1 MHSTTWRK
9 DESQIPDQVRPGF
22 TRRDDN
28 RNGDG
33 KFLPAPRSPL
43 PAPRSPL
50 PAEGP
55 NAGRAAGRYAPLATG
70 HWPLA
75 PSLSPL
81 ATGHLPLAPS
91 LVRTLASAQLR
102 SDLRNPATGASG
114 GGRIAATAVA
124 YGVSGG
130 LLAVSLGQALPGE
143 AVFVAASFA
152 FVLAAFG
159 VVGSYDELMGR
170 PKDNAWLT
178 TLPATEGQHYGAR
191 LVGIGAYV
199 GLMAVMVALPVAV
212 RVAVTSGGAA
222 GALVG
227 ALVAGG
233 TVWTAAV
240 SLASLWAL
248 TLALPQ
254 RLLRPAVSAARA
266 VLVGALVV
274 GYQWISRGVSA
285 SGAPWWP
292 GTWFADAL
300 AGRASPGLAAL
311 VASVAVL
318 GWAFAGAFPR
328 RYFALLARLGAGE
341 REAETDRRSRT
352 LTAAERWLTPTGP
365 ERAAYGFA
373 VAAFSDDRI
382 VRGRLWPAALLPL
395 GFAAFG
401 YIAGG
406 LGSLFVYGPA
416 SVFEIPETQFHL
428 SVLVVLL
435 FCAQSL
441 VQTLQFS
448 DHARAAWVFGTL
460 PEANPLGLQ
469 MGAQQALVLRVL
481 APLHVLLAVVLAA
494 QMAALDAAIHALFWF
509 AVCTVT
515 TRVAA
520 LAYRR
525 PPFSRQSDAFGAG
538 ARFVPLAASIPAA
551 VLAIL
556 VQIVAFAS
564 RPRAVAVCVGLVV
577 LSDVVGRLAVWASR
591 RRHARPVRA

>member
-1 MHSTTWRK
+1 M
-9 DESQIPDQVRPGF
+9 
-22 TRRDDN
+22 
-28 RNGDG
+28 
-33 KFLPAPRSPL
+33 
-43 PAPRSPL
+43 
-50 PAEGP
+50 
-55 NAGRAAGRYAPLATG
+55 
-70 HWPLA
+70 
-75 PSLSPL
+75 
-81 ATGHLPLAPS
+81 PS

-102 SDLRNPATGASG
+102 SDLRNPATGSSG
-114 GGRIAATAVA
+114 GGRVAATAVA

-130 LLAVSLGQALPGE
+130 LLAVSLGEALPGD
-143 AVFVAASFA
+143 ALFVAASFG

-178 TLPATEGQHYGAR
+178 TLPATEGEHYGAR
-191 LVGIGAYV
+191 LVGISVYV
-199 GLMAVMVALPVAV
+199 GLMAVMVAIPVAV
-212 RVAVTSGGAA
+212 RVAVTSGGAM
-222 GALVG
+222 GVLVG
-227 ALVAGG
+227 ALVGGG

-240 SLASLWAL
+240 ALASLWTL

-254 RLLRPAVSAARA
+254 RLLRPAISAARA

-274 GYQWISRGVSA
+274 GYQWISRGVSTA
-285 SGAPWWP
+285 GATWWP

-300 AGRASPGLAAL
+300 AGEPTLGLAL
-311 VASVAVL
+311 LIGSVAVL
-318 GWAFAGAFPR
+318 VWAFTVAFPR

-401 YIAGG
+401 YVAGG
-406 LGSLFVYGPA
+406 LGSLFVYGPT

-460 PEANPLGLQ
+460 PAARPIGLQ

-481 APLHVLLAVVLAA
+481 APLHVALAVVLAI
-494 QMAALDAAIHALFWF
+494 QMPALDAAIHALFWF

-515 TRVAA
+515 TRAAA
-520 LAYRR
+520 LCYRR

-538 ARFVPLAASIPAA
+538 ARFIPLVASVPAG

-556 VQIVAFAS
+556 VQIAAFAS
-564 RPRAVAVCVGLVV
+564 RPRAVAVCVGLIVV
-577 LSDVVGRLAVWASR
+577 SDLVGRLAVRLSR
-591 RRHARPVRA
+591 RREARARRA